1 MIIVFNFLI
10 SLFCIINIIFF
21 YYLKIKLSENYFS
34 NHALIFILKLSFI
47 SMFIYFFIFNLSISN
62 YKQFIISGYLNFTI
76 FHIIE
81 GIISQKKYLTNDKNK

>member
-1 MIIVFNFLI
+1 MIIIFNFLI
-10 SLFCIINIIFF
+10 SLFCIINIIIF
-21 YYLKIKLSENYFS
+21 YYLKIKLSKNYFS

-81 GIISQKKYLTNDKNK
+81 GIISQKKILK

>member
-1 MIIVFNFLI
+1 MIIIFNFII
-10 SLFCIINIIFF
+10 SLFCIINIIIF
-21 YYLKIKLSENYFS
+21 YYLKIKLSKNYFS

-81 GIISQKKYLTNDKNK
+81 GIISQKKILK

>member
-1 MIIVFNFLI
+1 MIIIFNFLI
-10 SLFCIINIIFF
+10 SLFCIINIIIF
-21 YYLKIKLSENYFS
+21 YYLKIKLSKNYFS
-34 NHALIFILKLSFI
+34 NHVLIFILKLSFI

-81 GIISQKKYLTNDKNK
+81 GIISQKKILK

>member
-1 MIIVFNFLI
+1 MIIIFNFLI
-10 SLFCIINIIFF
+10 SLFCIINIIIF
-21 YYLKIKLSENYFS
+21 YYLKIKLSKNYFS

-62 YKQFIISGYLNFTI
+62 YKQFIISGVFNFTL

-81 GIISQKKYLTNDKNK
+81 GLISQKKIFK

>member
-1 MIIVFNFLI
+1 MIIIFNFLI
-10 SLFCIINIIFF
+10 SLFCIINIIIF
-21 YYLKIKLSENYFS
+21 YYLKIKLSKNYFS

-62 YKQFIISGYLNFTI
+62 YKQFIISGYLNLTI

-81 GIISQKKYLTNDKNK
+81 GIISQKKILK

>member
-1 MIIVFNFLI
+1 MIIIFNFLI
-10 SLFCIINIIFF
+10 SLFCIINIIIF
-21 YYLKIKLSENYFS
+21 YYLKIKLSKNYFS

-81 GIISQKKYLTNDKNK
+81 GIISQKNI